1 MVTMSTR
8 PTGIEALT
16 SLTELDVQAMS
27 DEEVKQT
34 LMDLR
39 GLPTARRF
47 ELINLFRGLDDTPNE
62 QIARLSREEAATML
76 LDLRDI
82 ALRHI

>member
-1 MVTMSTR
+1 MATTSTR

-16 SLTELDVQAMS
+16 SLTELDVQEMS
-27 DEEVKQT
+27 DEEVKQQ

-39 GLPTARRF
+39 GLPTAKRF
-47 ELINLFRGLDDTPNE
+47 ELINLFRGLDDMKNE

>member
-8 PTGIEALT
+8 PTGIKGLT
-16 SLTELDVQAMS
+16 SLTELDVEAMS

-39 GLPTARRF
+39 GLPTAERF
-47 ELINLFRGLDDTPNE
+47 ELIILFQGLDAMPNE
-62 QIARLSREEAATML
+62 QIACLSREEAAQML

-82 ALRHI
+82 TLKYV